1 MKCPKCGLTELSVL
15 DSRAIQKSNGIRRR
29 RECLNC
35 GTRFTTYE
43 YVSLG
48 QVLVVKRDGNR
59 EEFNREKLLRS
70 IQAPCVKRPVARK
83 TIEETAELI
92 EKQISAMGEAE
103 VPSSVIGE
111 AVMTQLLTM
120 DKVAYIR
127 YASIY
132 REFKDVTEFR
142 DEIDSIEEFQ
152 SAVSGITGKK

>member
-1 MKCPKCGLTELSVL
+1 LKCPKCGSTELSVL

-29 RECLNC
+29 RECLAC
-35 GTRFTTYE
+35 GSRFTTYE

-48 QVLVVKRDGNR
+48 QVLVIKRDGNR
-59 EEFNREKLLRS
+59 EEFNREKLIRS

-83 TIEETAELI
+83 LIEETAESI
-92 EKQISAMGEAE
+92 EKQILGLGEAE
-103 VPSSVIGE
+103 VSSSAIGE
-111 AVMTQLLTM
+111 MVMTQLLSM

-142 DEIDSIEEFQ
+142 DEIDSLEEFHTT
-152 SAVSGITGKK
+152 VSGITGKK